1 MVDLLYAKQ
10 NISKYKFDYLGYEVI
25 VDSIRIDEVL
35 NSNVTK
41 EMQRFLKY
49 LIEKYKQQ
57 IDIIQ
62 KNHKAVKLTEKTN
75 KKNIILYLEY
85 LKDILPAIGFINL
98 GLEKQIG
105 IELSIP
111 KKLFI

>member
-41 EMQRFLKY
+41 EMQ
-49 LIEKYKQQ
+49 
-57 IDIIQ
+57 
-62 KNHKAVKLTEKTN
+62 
-75 KKNIILYLEY
+75 
-85 LKDILPAIGFINL
+85 
-98 GLEKQIG
+98 
-105 IELSIP
+105 
-111 KKLFI
+111 